1 MEKTKILEI
10 VLEHYEAMLDFYEE
24 KGVSIFRKHLHTYS
38 KGFRE
43 ASEFRDKINRMENPD
58 EMREAIKAFFV

>member
-1 MEKTKILEI
+1 LR
-10 VLEHYEAMLDFYEE
+10 HYDLMIEFYGE

-43 ASEFRDKINRMENPD
+43 AADFRDKINRIED
-58 EMREAIKAFFV
+58 KALLREKISQFFLS